1 MRTKGRIN
9 GLFVLIFSNFIVR
22 QNFRKMKTLIKNAR
36 IVNEGRI
43 FDGAILIDGESI
55 AKVFQGQNI
64 PAEMEV
70 GASVIDATGKY
81 LIPGVIDDQV
91 HFREPGLTHKGEIAT
106 ESKAAVAGGV
116 TSYMEMPN
124 TNPQAVTQQ
133 LLEEKYQRAAEVS
146 PANFSFYMGATNNN
160 LEEVLKTDASK
171 VCGIKIF
178 MGSSTG
184 NMLVDNEEVLSEIF
198 RNTKLLVAT
207 HCEDE
212 PTIQRNITL
221 FREKYGEFV
230 PISAHPKIRSN
241 EACYKSSAKAVE
253 LASKYGTRLH
263 VLHLST
269 AEEMQLFSPGKV
281 AEKHITAEVCVHH
294 LWFDEHDYILKGNL
308 IKWNPAIKTA
318 ADKAALWEALRSD
331 KIDVV
336 ATDHA
341 PHTLEEKEH
350 SYFKAPSGGPLVQHS
365 LVAMLEMSHKGL
377 ISVER
382 VIEKMCHAPADLFR
396 INRRGYIREGY
407 FADLV
412 LVDPTHKWTVSPENL
427 LYKCGWSPFDGM
439 EFSHQVTN
447 TFVNGNLVFENGK
460 IVSEAKGKR
469 LEFIYS

>member
-1 MRTKGRIN
+1 
-9 GLFVLIFSNFIVR
+9 
-22 QNFRKMKTLIKNAR
+22 MKTLIKNAR
-36 IVNEGRI
+36 IINEGKT
-43 FDGAILIDGESI
+43 FDGAVLIEGELI
-55 AKVFQGQNI
+55 TQVFETPNI
-64 PAEMEV
+64 PLGIEA
-70 GASVIDATGKY
+70 GTSVIDANGQY

-116 TSYMEMPN
+116 TSYLEMPN
-124 TNPQAVTQQ
+124 TNPQTVTQQ
-133 LLEEKYQRAAEVS
+133 LLEEKYQRASEVS
-146 PANFSFYMGATNNN
+146 AANYSFYMGATNNN
-160 LEEVLKTDASK
+160 LEEVLKTDATK

-184 NMLVDNEEVLSEIF
+184 NMLVDNEDVLSEIF
-198 RNTKLLVAT
+198 RNTRLLVAT

-212 PTIQRNITL
+212 PTIQRNIAQY
-221 FREKYGEFV
+221 REKYGEFV

-253 LASKYGTRLH
+253 LATKYGTRLH

-281 AEKHITAEVCVHH
+281 IDKHITAEVCVHH
-294 LWFDEHDYILKGNL
+294 LWFDEHDYILKGNF
-308 IKWNPAIKTA
+308 IKWNPAIKSA
-318 ADKAALWEALRSD
+318 ADKAALWDALRSD

-341 PHTLEEKEH
+341 PHTFQEKEH

-365 LVAMLEMSHKGL
+365 LVAMLEMSSQGQ

-412 LVDPTHKWTVSPENL
+412 LVDPRHKWTVSPDNI
-427 LYKCGWSPFDGM
+427 LYKCGWSPFDGV
-439 EFSHQVTN
+439 EFSHQITN
-447 TFVNGNLVFENGK
+447 TFVNGNLVFADGK
-460 IVSEAKGKR
+460 IVSETKGKR
-469 LEFIYS
+469 LRFNLP